1 MDWLPIAILGAVIL
15 FFLIRMLPPR
25 GVKSISADELQ
36 EILKDPKGKQ
46 LIDVRDPNE
55 YKTGHIQGA
64 RNIPLTQ
71 IASAANG
78 IPKDKETYLI
88 CATGLRSAQ
97 ATRILKKKGFTN
109 LNNVAGGLKNWK
121 GKIVKK

>member
-1 MDWLPIAILGAVIL
+1 MDWLPIALLGAVII
-15 FFLIRMLPPR
+15 FILIRLLPPR

-36 EILKDPKGKQ
+36 EALKTPKGKQ

-71 IASAANG
+71 IGSAVNG
-78 IPKDKETYLI
+78 IPKDKETFLI
-88 CATGLRSAQ
+88 CATGFRSAQ
-97 ATRILKKKGFTN
+97 ATRILKKQGFTN

-121 GKIVKK
+121 GKLVNK